1 MLEYKQEKKL
11 QKKRIFFWG
20 ILKKFIHLHRQTM
33 IKIINL

>member
-1 MLEYKQEKKL
+1 MLEYKQEKNY
-11 QKKRIFFWG
+11 KKNVIFFLG